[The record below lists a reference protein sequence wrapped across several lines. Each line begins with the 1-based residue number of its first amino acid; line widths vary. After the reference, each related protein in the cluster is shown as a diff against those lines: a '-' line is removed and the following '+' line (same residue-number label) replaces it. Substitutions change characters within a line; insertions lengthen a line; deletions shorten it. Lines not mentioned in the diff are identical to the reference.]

1 MKISGGSNWNETD
14 MGNETKEILLVVQVK
29 KADWDK
35 AYAGTY
41 QATLTFAASLI
52 TPPAP

>member
-1 MKISGGSNWNETD
+1 

-35 AYAGTY
+35 AYTGPC
-41 QATLTFAASLI
+41 QILSKDISLPFRKKI
-52 TPPAP
+52 